1 MRILKPS
8 LRCWLILKKE
18 GILHGE
24 IMSFMEKE
32 RSVKAFLVALKS
44 YHHGIGLHRGMA
56 LLSFFQSRY
65 QKPARQRQWSLSRT
79 HESPPPPHTHK
90 KGGLKIY
97 RAWRS
102 WYCQTPLGDGEKVGN
117 FKEGAEGP
125 WLGPQ
130 IKILALPWRRV
141 RKEDGKEKRKK
152 LLKNKNHQW
161 VGGERQG

>member
-1 MRILKPS
+1 MCILKPS

-65 QKPARQRQWSLSRT
+65 QKPARQRQWSLSRN

-102 WYCQTPLGDGEKVGN
+102 WFQTPNPTTV
-117 FKEGAEGP
+117 FKKRENP
-125 WLGPQ
+125 WAFMLSSPQ
-130 IKILALPWRRV
+130 R
-141 RKEDGKEKRKK
+141 
-152 LLKNKNHQW
+152 W
-161 VGGERQG
+161 VMQSFIPFCCSRSLWFSSN